1 MWGGQP
7 CSQHVPGRA
16 AAAGRDG
23 ESRRAGG
30 WNRCLLEFS
39 EGAGKGAG
47 KGAGLRGDGALCHT
61 EREQAWPGTC
71 RAAPETTPGTPAA
84 ALGQL
89 SQEKEGAQ
97 AFRRTDNIIYFLLPQ
112 KL

>member
-1 MWGGQP
+1 M
-7 CSQHVPGRA
+7 GRSA
-16 AAAGRDG
+16 LLTARPWTAGRDG

-30 WNRCLLEFS
+30 WNWCLLELS
-39 EGAGKGAG
+39 EGAG
-47 KGAGLRGDGALCHT
+47 KGAGLRGDSALCHT

-97 AFRRTDNIIYFLLPQ
+97 AFRRTDTLYISFCPKNY
-112 KL
+112 K